1 MKNQKSEILIEKRDE
16 LKNCACFNLRKATR
30 VITQIYDEK
39 LRHFGLRATQMS
51 ILFVTWSLE
60 STTIT
65 RLSEMLVLE
74 RTSLTRNLKPLEK
87 QGLIKIEQGNDSRT
101 RIVRLT
107 DKGYKILEKALPL
120 WEEAQSYVIKQL
132 GENSFNNL
140 LGLLS
145 TTIKLSEKN

>member
-1 MKNQKSEILIEKRDE
+1 MKNKNHQTLIEKRNE
-16 LKNCACFNLRKATR
+16 LKNCACFNLRKAAR
-30 VITQIYDEK
+30 VVTQIYDAK
-39 LRHFGLRATQMS
+39 LRHFGLRPTQLT
-51 ILFVTWSLE
+51 ILFATWSVD

-101 RIVRLT
+101 RIVKLT
-107 DKGYKILEKALPL
+107 DKGYNILETALPL

-132 GENSFNNL
+132 GENSFNDL

-145 TTIKLSEKN
+145 SAIKLSAK